1 MDRDQGTAKLE
12 ILIEDFGQLMLH
24 EFSDSAW
31 TIGHG
36 DKKGKRWKRISD
48 GVAGTNK
55 GLKAK
60 KQAEK

>member
-1 MDRDQGTAKLE
+1 
-12 ILIEDFGQLMLH
+12 MLH

>member
-36 DKKGKRWKRISD
+36 DEKWKRWKRISD
-48 GVAGTNK
+48 GDGRYQERSES
-55 GLKAK
+55 K
-60 KQAEK
+60 KRSKK